1 MATPAV
7 IDTLTSIAAPVAAS
21 LGLEIWGIEITQ
33 AGRAVVRIFVD
44 VPADAQGVNL
54 ADDAEGGTG
63 APLSASID
71 QCEEIS
77 RHVGLTLEVE
87 DVIPTA
93 YVLEVSSPGL
103 TRTLFRP
110 EQLRR
115 FMGDVI
121 EASLTDPLP
130 ELGNRRRFR
139 GVLCSAA
146 EESFVLDL
154 CAVSPEGEVAL
165 QGQQVTLPWGAC
177 RKVVRQHIFVQ
188 PAKPGKGKK
197 KAAPP
202 QA

>member
-7 IDTLTSIAAPVAAS
+7 IDALTSIATPMAAS

-44 VPADAQGVNL
+44 VPADAQGVND
-54 ADDAEGGTG
+54 ADDAEGGAG

-87 DVIPTA
+87 DIIPTA

-103 TRTLFRP
+103 TRTIFRP
-110 EQLRR
+110 EQLTRYV
-115 FMGDVI
+115 GDVI

-139 GVLCSAA
+139 GVLVSAA
-146 EESFVLDL
+146 ADSFVLDL
-154 CAVSPEGEVAL
+154 CVVSPEGDVEL
-165 QGQQVTLPWGAC
+165 QGQQVTLPWPAC

-197 KAAPP
+197 KAAPQ